1 MPLLPDRKNFHL
13 INAAFLDPL
22 VLEAVDLDDLE
33 SIEGILSWRDV
44 KAKEIGLNDVD
55 KKLLMMQKK
64 AQAGKHLHFS
74 YLLSTCFPS
83 YLDTQPLSNITMRG
97 KLQSQSHASRF
108 KCSAR
113 VVEL

>member
-64 AQAGKHLHFS
+64 AQVGNHLHFS
-74 YLLSTCFPS
+74 YLLSFIFRYTPIV
-83 YLDTQPLSNITMRG
+83 DHHNEGQ
-97 KLQSQSHASRF
+97 AS
-108 KCSAR
+108 KSKPCQQIQM
-113 VVEL
+113 

>member
-74 YLLSTCFPS
+74 YLLSFIFRYSTIV
-83 YLDTQPLSNITMRG
+83 DHHNEGQ
-97 KLQSQSHASRF
+97 AS
-108 KCSAR
+108 KSKPCQQIQMLCKSCG
-113 VVEL
+113 